1 MNTAETGSGPVGE
14 HDRRIGPDE
23 KRMQGHWLL
32 ARMGK
37 RVLRPGGVELSRAM
51 VAEARPTSSDRI
63 VEFGPGLG
71 HTARVLLAANPR
83 EYVGVDPNPEGA
95 AELAAALSGH
105 DQARLVA
112 ANALDSGLPDA
123 SADLVITE
131 AMLTMHSAAD
141 KVGIVAEAVR
151 ILAPGGRYAIHELGL
166 VPDDVPTEVEH
177 DIARALSRTI
187 KVGAR
192 PLTVSG
198 WSRLL
203 QAAGLQV
210 EWTHTAP
217 MHLLEP
223 RRLIADEGLAGFGR
237 FIANVARN
245 RAARERILAM
255 RQVFRTH
262 QQHLTAVSLVARRP
276 APTGAD

>member
-1 MNTAETGSGPVGE
+1 MRDVEPASEHGQRSGPE
-14 HDRRIGPDE
+14 E

-32 ARMGK
+32 AKMGK

-51 VAEARPTSSDRI
+51 LGRARPAEGDRI

-71 HTARVLLAANPR
+71 HTARMLLAANPR
-83 EYVGVDPNPEGA
+83 EYVAVDPNPEGA
-95 AELAAALSGH
+95 PELSAVLAGH
-105 DQARLVA
+105 DQARLVV

-141 KVGIVAEAVR
+141 KARIVAEAVR
-151 ILAPGGRYAIHELGL
+151 ILAPGGRYAIHELGF
-166 VPDDVPTEVEH
+166 VPDDVPAEVEQEV
-177 DIARALSRTI
+177 AKALSRTI

-192 PLTVSG
+192 PLTVAG
-198 WSRLL
+198 WSQLL
-203 QAAGLQV
+203 QEAGLQV

-223 RRLIADEGLAGFGR
+223 RRLIADEGLAGFCR
-237 FIANVARN
+237 FVANVARN

-255 RQVFRTH
+255 RTVFRTH
-262 QQHLTAVSLVARRP
+262 RDHLAGVSLVARRP
-276 APTGAD
+276 EQPTA